1 MNGKW
6 RATVVE
12 IARMYKTG
20 RPVLVG
26 TTSVEQ
32 SEALSK
38 QLIEAAI
45 PHQVEF
51 VVYFHHFF
59 CPHKPWQLSII
70 NFLVSCS
77 TVVPGLYTLC
87 ISMFLICIV

>member
-1 MNGKW
+1 VNGKW

-12 IARMYKTG
+12 IARMHKTG

-32 SEALSK
+32 SEDLSK
-38 QLIEAAI
+38 QLLEASI

-70 NFLVSCS
+70 
-77 TVVPGLYTLC
+77 
-87 ISMFLICIV
+87 LIFGELFEQ